1 MNITLEEIC
10 KVVLVSAG
18 AGGTVILT
26 PAILTTLGFTSAGI
40 AAGSIA
46 AKLMSILAIT
56 GGGGVAAGGLI
67 ATLQSW
73 GAAGLSW
80 AATALFGSVGG
91 AAGWMISTVCNVTVK
106 NGN

>member
-1 MNITLEEIC
+1 MDWEETC
-10 KVVLVSAG
+10 KTIVTIAG

-46 AKLMSILAIT
+46 AKLMSLVAIT
-56 GGGGVAAGGLI
+56 GLGGVGTGLI
-67 ATLQSW
+67 AFLQSW
-73 GAAGLSW
+73 GAGGLSW

-91 AAGWMISTVCNVTVK
+91 AAGWMISAVCNFNVTVK
-106 NGN
+106 YEN